1 MKNILIIGAASA
13 IAEQYARLEADHG
26 SRFLLAARSAER
38 LQIIGADLVVRGAG
52 KSAHF
57 AFDVNHFDQ
66 HDLLLDATW
75 SHLGNVDVVLVAHG
89 TLPDQKACET
99 DISLALHEFS
109 TNATATIAIMAA
121 VSQRLE
127 RQGKGTLVVISSV
140 AGDRG
145 RASNYL
151 YGSAKAAVTAY
162 SSGLRQRLYSTGIN
176 VLTIKPGFVD
186 SPMTAHIA
194 DKGALWAKPDA
205 VAAGIVRAVER
216 RRSVVYLPFVW
227 WPIMTVIRAL
237 PEAVFKKLKF

>member
-1 MKNILIIGAASA
+1 MKNILIIGATSA
-13 IAEQYARLEADHG
+13 IAEQYARLEAVQG
-26 SRFLLAARSAER
+26 SRFLLAARSSQR
-38 LQIIGADLVVRGAG
+38 LQIICADLAVRGAE
-52 KSAHF
+52 KSAHI

-66 HDLLLDATW
+66 HDSLLDAAW

-151 YGSAKAAVTAY
+151 YGSAKAAVTAF
-162 SSGLRQRLYSTGIN
+162 SSGLRQHLYSTGIN

-186 SPMTAHIA
+186 TPMTHAFK
-194 DKGALWAKPDA
+194 KGPLWASPRS
-205 VAAGIVRAVER
+205 VAAGIAKAIER
-216 RRSVVYLPFVW
+216 RKSVVYLPGFW
-227 WPIMTVIRAL
+227 WWIMRVITHM
-237 PEAVFKKLKF
+237 PETLFRRIKL

>member
-1 MKNILIIGAASA
+1 MKNILIIGATSA
-13 IAEQYARLEADHG
+13 IAEQYARLEAGQG

-38 LQIIGADLVVRGAG
+38 LGIIGADLAVRGAE

-66 HDLLLDATW
+66 HDLLLDTAW

-151 YGSAKAAVTAY
+151 YGSAKAAVTAF
-162 SSGLRQRLYSTGIN
+162 SSGLRQHLYSTGIN

-186 SPMTAHIA
+186 TPMTHAFK
-194 DKGALWAKPDA
+194 KGPLWASPRS
-205 VAAGIVRAVER
+205 VAAGIAKAIER
-216 RRSVVYLPFVW
+216 RKSVVYLPGFW
-227 WPIMTVIRAL
+227 WWIMRVITHM
-237 PEAVFKKLKF
+237 PETLFRRIKF